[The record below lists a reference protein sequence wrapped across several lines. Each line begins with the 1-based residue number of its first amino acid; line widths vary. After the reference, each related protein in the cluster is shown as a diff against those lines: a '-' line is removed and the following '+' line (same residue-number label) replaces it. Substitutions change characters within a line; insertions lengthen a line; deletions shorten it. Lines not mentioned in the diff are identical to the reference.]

1 MKCPACSA
9 PLFEV
14 KSGEVLVDVC
24 KNACGGVWFDAKEL
38 DKLDEEQEAV
48 PHQILRPIKNAN
60 VAIDF
65 NRKRECPRCAGKALT
80 KSLHDEHYQLEL
92 DECQGCGGIWLD
104 KGELERL
111 TVSERRYFNE
121 QMAGRGDEDEDDGG
135 GLFGRRG
142 GGRGRRGGFLGGLF
156 GDD

>member
-104 KGELERL
+104 LGELENLRNDNKSQDERNGVISRFERAYGGSVETVPGKRVKAVLRL
-111 TVSERRYFNE
+111 
-121 QMAGRGDEDEDDGG
+121 
-135 GLFGRRG
+135 LFS
-142 GGRGRRGGFLGGLF
+142 
-156 GDD
+156 